1 MDRSITAPSLDP
13 ATWVDA
19 HGDYLYRFAL
29 SRVRDPD
36 AAEELVQD
44 ALLAAMTAR
53 HAFRGRCSER
63 SWLTAILKRK
73 AIDWL
78 RAEVRKRVRHE
89 PLPDKWAD
97 AQFTRA
103 GKWKKKPEEWSS
115 ADPGQELNRAEFRK
129 ALADCLSKLP
139 TRLRQAFVLRYVD
152 EVAADEIRGAV
163 GVTATN
169 LAVML
174 HRARLRLWQCLT
186 LNWFGEEPLAPSEG
200 RT

>member
-1 MDRSITAPSLDP
+1 
-13 ATWVDA
+13 VDA
-19 HGDYLYRFAL
+19 HGDYLYQFAFA
-29 SRVRDPD
+29 RVRTPD

-44 ALLAAMTAR
+44 TLLAALTAR
-53 HAFRGRCSER
+53 HAFRGQCSER
-63 SWLTAILKRK
+63 SFLTAILKRK

-78 RAEVRKRVRHE
+78 RAEVRKRVRCE
-89 PLPDKWAD
+89 PLPDKWVD

-103 GKWKKKPEEWSS
+103 GKWKKKPDEWSS
-115 ADPGQELNRAEFRK
+115 ADPGQELNRSEFRK

-139 TRLRQAFVLRYVD
+139 NRLRHAFVLRYVD
-152 EVAADEIRGAV
+152 EVATDEIRRAV
-163 GVTATN
+163 GVPATN

-186 LNWFGEEPLAPSEG
+186 VNWFGEEPLTPSEG